1 MMLYSAVQHAKDLL
15 AGQGNAIDDAIDDVV
30 AEVKM
35 LHATSGIHTVCGW
48 RSVGV
53 SQRMDEPLWTA
64 LCNPLNATEFLPR
77 QPPSWQRSGPSQ
89 AVELLDKIHT
99 AAYPPGTGAQHVK
112 GLVVTQNLAGQD
124 NFTAR

>member
-1 MMLYSAVQHAKDLL
+1 MQRTFLL
-15 AGQGNAIDDAIDDVV
+15 AKATHIDDV

-35 LHATSGIHTVCGW
+35 LHATLGIHTVCGW

-53 SQRMDEPLWTA
+53 LQRMHERIVDSIVQSTECDRILVKA
-64 LCNPLNATEFLPR
+64 ATQLAEVRAFA
-77 QPPSWQRSGPSQ
+77 SSGQ
-89 AVELLDKIHT
+89 HEAVELLDKIHT

-112 GLVVTQNLAGQD
+112 GLVVTQNLAGHD